1 MTRHPPPKQILIS
14 PFTLGLDLR
23 ALQHNHEESLLDE
36 PGRSMTIFCMR
47 HVVRPLWHLM
57 GTSIFEDETKD
68 HAEPLLHGR
77 LTYENVM
84 VVITKDVGP
93 SELVFRKALRVPL
106 PTPQPQT
113 LSDFKLAIIDIAR
126 AITQFGDASLYFPAL
141 TPDRMLFQQQSLSA
155 GRLGF
160 VLDLDSPLEGLTSL
174 TVHHDPRAI
183 WTHSGIT
190 PVPHTMYVGQ
200 WFDPTASVVP
210 EDRTAERI
218 GQCVDK
224 DRRSA
229 SDKVKSSGKSKSGDL
244 MCNIV
249 EDWVGPL
256 WKLVGEAHIFSRWK
270 EKEEE
275 YDYETLGGHFT
286 VEKFMAILEGKS

>member
-1 MTRHPPPKQILIS
+1 
-14 PFTLGLDLR
+14 
-23 ALQHNHEESLLDE
+23 
-36 PGRSMTIFCMR
+36 
-47 HVVRPLWHLM
+47 
-57 GTSIFEDETKD
+57 
-68 HAEPLLHGR
+68 
-77 LTYENVM
+77 
-84 VVITKDVGP
+84 
-93 SELVFRKALRVPL
+93 
-106 PTPQPQT
+106 
-113 LSDFKLAIIDIAR
+113 
-126 AITQFGDASLYFPAL
+126 
-141 TPDRMLFQQQSLSA
+141 MLFQQQSLSA

-174 TVHHDPRAI
+174 TAHHDPRAVRYAAYNLI
-183 WTHSGIT
+183 SSPFMPSPSTDAVHPRHGLESLFHTLVWFCLCNRFGPHSGIT
-190 PVPHTMYVGQ
+190 PMPHTIYVGQ
-200 WFDPTASVVP
+200 WFDPTALAVP
-210 EDRTAERI
+210 EDRTAEAYRTFVRKRRLFLLNW
-218 GQCVDK
+218 QSAFDK

-229 SDKVKSSGKSKSGDL
+229 SDKVKSTGKSKSGDL